1 MMPPTVKK
9 AFPILLLAVFSSLL
23 GSGIIVPLFPLYAE
37 SMGATGTWLGIIFA
51 GFAISRAAVMPF
63 VGRLSDRRGRKT
75 ILGIGL
81 FAYALASFAYIWAD
95 SVIALTVIRTFQGVS
110 AGMILPIAQAY
121 VGDIAPEGEEGK
133 WMGYFN
139 AAFITG
145 FGVGPLM
152 GGIITDHF
160 GMAMA
165 FYAMGGLNMLAFLM
179 VILFLP
185 EISHR
190 KISTGKQSA
199 LKMLLGSRVMRGI
212 LSYRIAFSMGR
223 GAFAAFL
230 PIFAGIYLGL
240 SPSQVG
246 ILLAFNILLMSSLQL
261 YGGRIADRHD
271 RKALVTAG
279 GILNLVS
286 LGMIPLAG
294 DFWQLLAVCALGG
307 LGGAISMPATSAL
320 IVEEG
325 RKFGMGLAMAAF
337 AMAFSI
343 GMAVGPILA
352 GIIADSVNIDAVFYF
367 GAAVGLGGIVLFIR
381 LTELRG

>member
-1 MMPPTVKK
+1 MPPIAKK

-51 GFAISRAAVMPF
+51 GFSISRAAVMPF
-63 VGRLSDRRGRKT
+63 AGRISDRRGRKVV
-75 ILGIGL
+75 LGIGL
-81 FAYALASFAYIWAD
+81 FAYAITSFAYIWAD
-95 SVIALTVIRTFQGVS
+95 NVVALTVIRAFQGIA

-121 VGDIAPEGEEGK
+121 VGDIAPKGEEGK

-152 GGIITDHF
+152 GGTITEHL
-160 GMAMA
+160 GMAVA
-165 FYAMGGLNMLAFLM
+165 FYAMGGLNLLACLM

-185 EISHR
+185 EIGHQ
-190 KISTGKQSA
+190 KISAEKQSV
-199 LKMLLGSRVMRGI
+199 LKMLGTNRVMQGI
-212 LSYRIAFSMGR
+212 FSYRVAFAIGR
-223 GAFAAFL
+223 GTFAAFL

-246 ILLAFNILLMSSLQL
+246 ILLAFNILLMASLQL
-261 YGGRIADRHD
+261 YGGRMADRFD
-271 RKALVTAG
+271 RKTLVIAG
-279 GILNLVS
+279 GVINLIS
-286 LGMIPLAG
+286 LGLIPLAG
-294 DFWQLLAVCALGG
+294 DFWHLLAVCALGG

-343 GMAVGPILA
+343 GMAIGPILA
-352 GIIADSVNIDAVFYF
+352 GIIADSVSIDAVFYF
-367 GAAVGLGGIVLFIR
+367 GAAVGMAGTAAFIWYVR
-381 LTELRG
+381 LRR